1 MSLVR
6 PTDPVPVD
14 DLGRTHF
21 IGLGGAGMSGIARVL
36 LQSGVEVSG
45 SDARDSDT
53 LRELEE
59 LGARVHVGHAAE
71 HLGDAETVVV
81 SSAVRESN
89 PELAEA
95 GRRALRILPRAAA
108 LGALLLGR
116 EGIAVAGTHGKT
128 TTTSMVTV
136 VLQHVG
142 AEPGY
147 VIGGRLVT
155 TGLSADAGIK
165 SPIAVEADESDGS
178 FLMLSPK
185 IAVVTNV
192 EADHLDNYSGIEE
205 IHANFDAFVDRVER
219 TLIVGIDDEGARRV
233 ARVARERGKKVLTYG
248 EAPEADYRIT
258 RIRPRGFSTEFTIAT
273 AEGEVQGTVAVPGRH
288 NVLNAAAAVAVA
300 DELGHDLE
308 VAVEGIADFGGAA
321 RRFEPK
327 GAAGGV
333 GVYDSYAHHPTEL
346 DADLRATRGA
356 LASFAEEAREAGE
369 EQEPGR
375 IIAVFQPHLFSRT
388 RIFAEEFGAALTLAD
403 EAVVLEIY
411 AAREDPEPG
420 VTAELITSKVGH
432 DRVHYVPDRADA
444 VRLVAELARPGDIVL
459 TMGAGDVTEL
469 GPLIVDRLAEAADVE
484 EVARSLGHGG
494 GRDED

>member
-1 MSLVR
+1 MTLVR
-6 PTDPVPVD
+6 PTAPIPVD
-14 DLGRTHF
+14 ELGRTHF

-53 LRELEE
+53 LRDLEE
-59 LGARVHVGHAAE
+59 MGARAHVGHAAE
-71 HLGDAETVVV
+71 NLGAAETVVV
-81 SSAVRESN
+81 SSAVRENN

-95 GRRALRILPRAAA
+95 RRRGLRVLPRAAA

-116 EGIAVAGTHGKT
+116 EGIAIAGTHGKT

-136 VLQHVG
+136 VLQHLGVD
-142 AEPGY
+142 PGY
-147 VIGGRLVT
+147 VIGGKLVT
-155 TGLSADAGIK
+155 TGLGADAGIGG
-165 SPIAVEADESDGS
+165 PIAVEADESDGS

-205 IHANFDAFVDRVER
+205 IHANFASFVDRVER

-233 ARVARERGKKVLTYG
+233 ARTARERGKKVLTYG
-248 EAPEADYRIT
+248 ETADADYRIT
-258 RIRPRGFSTEFTIAT
+258 RIRPRGFTTEFTLAT
-273 AEGEVQGTVAVPGRH
+273 ADGGEIEGSVAVPGRH
-288 NVLNAAAAVAVA
+288 NVLNAVAAIAVA

-321 RRFEPK
+321 RRFEAK

-346 DADLRATRGA
+346 EADLRATRGA
-356 LASFAEEAREAGE
+356 LESFAEQAREAGE
-369 EQEPGR
+369 EQPEGR
-375 IIAVFQPHLFSRT
+375 IIAVFQPHLYSRT
-388 RIFAEEFGAALTLAD
+388 RIFADEFGAALTLAD
-403 EAVVLEIY
+403 EVVVLGIY

-420 VTAELITSKVGH
+420 VTAELITSRVGH
-432 DRVHYVPDRADA
+432 DRVHHTPDRADA
-444 VRLVAELARPGDIVL
+444 VRLAADLARPGDIVL
-459 TMGAGDVTEL
+459 TMGAGDITEL
-469 GPLIVDRLAEAADVE
+469 GPLIVDRLAEVADVE
-484 EVARSLGHGG
+484 EMAESLGRG
-494 GRDED
+494 GRGRD

>member
-1 MSLVR
+1 MSLVK

-14 DLGRTHF
+14 ELGRTHF

-53 LRELEE
+53 LRELEQM
-59 LGARVHVGHAAE
+59 GAQVFVGHAAE
-71 HLGDAETVVV
+71 NLGKADTLVV
-81 SSAVRESN
+81 SSAIRENN

-95 GRRALRILPRAAA
+95 RARGIRILPRAAA

-116 EGIAVAGTHGKT
+116 EGIAVSGTHGKT

-136 VLQHVG
+136 VLQHLGVD
-142 AEPGY
+142 PGY
-147 VIGGRLVT
+147 VIGGKLVT
-155 TGLSADAGIK
+155 TGLGADAGIGG
-165 SPIAVEADESDGS
+165 PIAVEADESDGS

-185 IAVVTNV
+185 VAVVTNV

-233 ARVARERGKKVLTYG
+233 ADTARERGKKVLTYG

-258 RIRPRGFSTEFTIAT
+258 RIRPRGFTTEFTLAT
-273 AEGEVQGTVAVPGRH
+273 AEGEIEGTVAVPGRH

-308 VAVEGIADFGGAA
+308 VAVEGIADFAGAA
-321 RRFEPK
+321 RRFELK
-327 GAAGGV
+327 GEGNGV
-333 GVYDSYAHHPTEL
+333 GVYDSYAHHPTEI
-346 DADLRATRGA
+346 DADLRATRAA
-356 LASFAEEAREAGE
+356 LRSFAEDAEENGE
-369 EQEPGR
+369 EIPEGR
-375 IIAVFQPHLFSRT
+375 VVALFQPHLYSRT
-388 RIFAEEFGAALTLAD
+388 RIFAEEFATALSLAD
-403 EAVVLEIY
+403 EVVVMEIY

-420 VTAELITSKVGH
+420 VTGEIITSKVSH
-432 DRVHYVPDRADA
+432 DGVRYVPGHQASVRA
-444 VRLVAELARPGDIVL
+444 VAELARPGDIVL

-469 GPLIVDRLAEAADVE
+469 GPLIVEELARAAE
-484 EVARSLGHGG
+484 GTETS
-494 GRDED
+494 

>member
-6 PTDPVPVD
+6 PTEPVPVD
-14 DLGRTHF
+14 KLGRTHF

-59 LGARVHVGHAAE
+59 MGADVHVGHAAE
-71 HLGDAETVVV
+71 NLGTAETLVV
-81 SSAVRESN
+81 SSAIREDN
-89 PELAEA
+89 PELVEA
-95 GRRALRILPRAAA
+95 RRRGLRVLPRAAA

-116 EGIAVAGTHGKT
+116 EGIAVSGTHGKT

-136 VLQHVG
+136 VLQHLGVD
-142 AEPGY
+142 PGY

-155 TGLSADAGIK
+155 TGLGADAGMGEV
-165 SPIAVEADESDGS
+165 IAVEADESDGS

-205 IHANFDAFVDRVER
+205 IHAGFASFVDRVER
-219 TLIVGIDDEGARRV
+219 TLIVGVDDPGARQV
-233 ARVARERGKKVLTYG
+233 AELARERGKKVLTYG
-248 EAPEADYRIT
+248 EAEDADYRIT
-258 RIRPRGFSTEFTIAT
+258 RVRARGFTTEFTVRT
-273 AEGEVQGTVAVPGRH
+273 ADGEPVDGLLAVPGRH

-308 VAVEGIADFGGAA
+308 VAVEGIADFAGAA
-321 RRFEPK
+321 RRFELK
-327 GAAGGV
+327 GEAGGV
-333 GVYDSYAHHPTEL
+333 AVYDSYAHHPTEIE
-346 DADLRATRGA
+346 ADLRATRAA
-356 LASFAEEAREAGE
+356 LESFAEQAREEG
-369 EQEPGR
+369 QEYTGGR
-375 IIAVFQPHLFSRT
+375 VVALFQPHLYSRT
-388 RIFAEEFGAALTLAD
+388 RIFAEDFAAALGLAD
-403 EAVVLEIY
+403 EVVVMEVY

-420 VTAELITSKVGH
+420 VTGELITSRVDH
-432 DRVHYVPDRADA
+432 DRVWYVPGRDEV
-444 VRLVAELARPGDIVL
+444 VRRVAGLVRPGDIVL

-469 GPLIVDRLAEAADVE
+469 GPRIVDTVAGADDG
-484 EVARSLGHGG
+484 ARG
-494 GRDED
+494 